1 MPTQSKWQSLPTEAI
16 NPVSL
21 AIDKTPVRDIIDMVV
36 NEDRKVIA
44 AVQKEK
50 ERIAHGVEIIA
61 QALRKG
67 GRIIFV
73 GAGTSGRLGVVE
85 ASEMPPTFGTSPR
98 VVQAIMAGGQEA
110 VFKAKEGVEDN
121 YEEGAR
127 SIARLRLTQRDVVV
141 GVSASGMTPFV
152 RGGLTRARK
161 AGAKIIF
168 VTCWPGSEL
177 QTFVDLQIA
186 PAVGP
191 ELIAGSTRL
200 KAGTAT
206 KMVLNM
212 LTTVAMIKVGKTYGN
227 LMVDVQTGSEKL
239 KDRARRIVS
248 MVTGHRLRRR
258 RRAAQAREVQR
269 QGGDRDAEDRADA
282 ADGAA
287 APEEGRRLGARGDRR
302 RHRDLEPAQTS
313 LAGRVGAARRGPQ
326 SVLAPRLGTPP
337 GCRPPRYRPRRR
349 RPGAAA
355 GTTPAAPVVIGP
367 FSSRSTHD
375 AFDSPGRE
383 QDDRPRLKDR
393 RHPHRQRFARAR
405 RSESPPNSA
414 ALLRRVSG
422 LQLDAMGAR
431 LQRRRRLVE
440 TDVAVGADAED
451 LHVDAAGARDRLLVA
466 LALRL
471 GIRRVAVEEVDLRRR
486 RGGRGRTGASSM
498 KRR

>member
-1 MPTQSKWQSLPTEAI
+1 MPTRSKWQSLPTEAI

-21 AIDKTPVRDIIDMVV
+21 AIDKAPVRDIIDMVV

-50 ERIAHGVEIIA
+50 ERIAHGIEIVV

-85 ASEMPPTFGTSPR
+85 AAEIPPTFGTAPR
-98 VVQAIMAGGQEA
+98 IVQAIMAGGQEA

-127 SIARLRLTQRDVVV
+127 SIARLRLTQKDVVV

-212 LTTVAMIKVGKTYGN
+212 LTTTAMIKGAKFNVKAAIVMQKTG
-227 LMVDVQTGSEKL
+227 LSLPMSV
-239 KDRARRIVS
+239 
-248 MVTGHRLRRR
+248 
-258 RRAAQAREVQR
+258 
-269 QGGDRDAEDRADA
+269 
-282 ADGAA
+282 
-287 APEEGRRLGARGDRR
+287 RRLKKAD
-302 RHRDLEPAQTS
+302 D
-313 LAGRVGAARRGPQ
+313 
-326 SVLAPRLGTPP
+326 SVREA
-337 GCRPPRYRPRRR
+337 
-349 RPGAAA
+349 
-355 GTTPAAPVVIGP
+355 IG
-367 FSSRSTHD
+367 
-375 AFDSPGRE
+375 
-383 QDDRPRLKDR
+383 
-393 RHPHRQRFARAR
+393 
-405 RSESPPNSA
+405 
-414 ALLRRVSG
+414 
-422 LQLDAMGAR
+422 
-431 LQRRRRLVE
+431 
-440 TDVAVGADAED
+440 ED
-451 LHVDAAGARDRLLVA
+451 L
-466 LALRL
+466 
-471 GIRRVAVEEVDLRRR
+471 
-486 RGGRGRTGASSM
+486 TSSM
-498 KRR
+498 R